1 MSFVASTV
9 ATVPV
14 SGFDW
19 YVVFL
24 EGPFADEMRKEIDAH
39 FNTFGREAG
48 ANVLAVRGYE
58 PTAFRESVYEA
69 AAFYDPD
76 WKERADFP
84 ALLVT
89 NVSPS
94 LALSDAEK
102 LKEAKVML
110 FPLGGIYQE
119 RRTIT
124 EFLTDLLKALRSEDT
139 LKSLEKLDKSSLKKG
154 WGWLRRYVEM
164 KPGFFGFNVN
174 LNEVLNDAIRA

>member
-1 MSFVASTV
+1 MSFVASTI
-9 ATVPV
+9 ATVPM

-48 ANVLAVRGYE
+48 TNVLAVRGYD

-94 LALSDAEK
+94 LALSDADK
-102 LKEAKVML
+102 LKEAKVL
-110 FPLGGIYQE
+110 LLPLGGIYQE
-119 RRTIT
+119 RKTIT
-124 EFLTDLLKALRSEDT
+124 EFLTDLLKALKSEDA
-139 LKSLEKLDKSSLKKG
+139 LKSLEKLDTSSLKKG

-174 LNEVLNDAIRA
+174 LNKVLNDVI